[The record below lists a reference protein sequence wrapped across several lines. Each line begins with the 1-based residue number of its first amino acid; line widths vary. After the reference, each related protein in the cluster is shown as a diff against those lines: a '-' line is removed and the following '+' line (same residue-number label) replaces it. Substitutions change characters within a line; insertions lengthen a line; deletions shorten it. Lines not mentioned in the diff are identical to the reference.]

1 MKKSKKAFTIAE
13 MLICFTV
20 IGVLAAMLI
29 PSIVHNRP
37 NKNKAMFR
45 KAYYIIERV
54 TSELI
59 MDDDDFPSEI
69 DGSKGLAYYDTS
81 EGATRTQGKTGEY
94 LCETFARK
102 INTNSDIKCN
112 VDTLKGTFF
121 NDSGNPISA
130 AFSNGAQSFSTN
142 DGIYW
147 FMRPSVMCDPEDTA
161 HNGASSPCNMPNA
174 ENPPCPAANEK
185 APYICLYID
194 VNGPEGPN
202 TLVST
207 TDADINRADRGWIYV
222 YWNGKVQAPTGQA
235 ARYLKSTSVF

>member
-69 DGSKGLAYYDTS
+69 DGSKGLAYFDTS
-81 EGATRTQGKTGEY
+81 EDATRTQAKTGEY
-94 LCETFARK
+94 LCGTFARK
-102 INTNSDIKCN
+102 INTNSDINCSA
-112 VDTLKGTFF
+112 DTAKSSIIGK
-121 NDSGNPISA
+121 DGV
-130 AFSNGAQSFSTN
+130 AFANGDQSFSTN
-142 DGIYW
+142 DGVYW
-147 FMRPSVMCDPEDTA
+147 FMSPSIMCDPEDTA
-161 HNGASSPCNMPNA
+161 HNDKTSPCNMPNA
-174 ENPPCPAANEK
+174 ENPPCPEAGKK
-185 APYICLYID
+185 APYICLYMD
-194 VNGPEGPN
+194 VNGPESPN

-207 TDADINRADRGWIYV
+207 TNADINRADRGWIYV